1 MCVSA
6 RNQLSAVTC
15 ISCVVTS
22 DLRLVTMANRSS
34 ASAASASAASA
45 ASHLREPKIPPRHED
60 SQQSGLLSN
69 KTRTDVKDS
78 DLYENVTNIQQL
90 FGSLQGAALLEKC
103 LEFYQAD
110 ELDIPWFSD
119 DGTRTVVRSEL
130 SRPIQEATVSRY
142 MTRIWNEGLSQMV
155 SGQPIHAPTL
165 LLLFVHVCKGWV
177 QGSCFHASESVFRR
191 MHCWIAPA
199 SAHAA

>member
-1 MCVSA
+1 M
-6 RNQLSAVTC
+6 
-15 ISCVVTS
+15 
-22 DLRLVTMANRSS
+22 
-34 ASAASASAASA
+34 
-45 ASHLREPKIPPRHED
+45 
-60 SQQSGLLSN
+60 SN